1 MSAAI
6 AFTTLDIFCRYMG
19 VQLAKVLGAAHVITA
34 ATGDGIALAKS
45 LGAEA
50 VADYKVG
57 FKLNG
62 KSAFKLS
69 SGRLTFLTL
78 IG

>member
-1 MSAAI
+1 
-6 AFTTLDIFCRYMG
+6 MG
-19 VQLAKVLGAAHVITA
+19 VQIAKVLGAAHVITA

-57 FKLNG
+57 WELGHNKKRFVFRVIMN
-62 KSAFKLS
+62 LS
-69 SGRLTFLTL
+69 FFCLLLLFFFRAMGC
-78 IG
+78 